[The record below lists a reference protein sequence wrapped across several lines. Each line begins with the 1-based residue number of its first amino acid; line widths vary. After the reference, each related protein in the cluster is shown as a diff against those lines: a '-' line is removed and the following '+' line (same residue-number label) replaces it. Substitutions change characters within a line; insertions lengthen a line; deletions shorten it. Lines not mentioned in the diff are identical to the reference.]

1 MGIHEIRN
9 EIAQID
15 SEIVELIRKR
25 QSLAGKIAHEKVKA
39 GRPPVDPEQRDQV
52 IGRAVETAVELG
64 IDPAGVREIFTYLVR
79 MSEDKQRG
87 CMGDG
92 NLP

>member
-1 MGIHEIRN
+1 MGIQEIRD
-9 EIAQID
+9 EIEKID
-15 SEIVELIRKR
+15 AEIVELIKKR
-25 QSLAGKIAHEKVKA
+25 QSLAGKMAHEKVKA
-39 GRPPVDPEQRDQV
+39 GRPPVDPDQRDQV

-64 IDPAGVREIFTYLVR
+64 IDPAGIREIFSHLVR

>member
-15 SEIVELIRKR
+15 AEIVELIRKR